1 MSLASLPLFVAPQ
14 TMGNVFLSAAEDLVY
29 WGGTWKSDMENQWA
43 YQYIFLNGPQ
53 SIFFG

>member
-1 MSLASLPLFVAPQ
+1 
-14 TMGNVFLSAAEDLVY
+14 MGNVFLSAAEDLVY
-29 WGGTWKSDMENQWA
+29 WGAKWKSDMENQWA